1 MEATFCKKPGFR
13 VVVMALALMVGS
25 GVAWAQTLP
34 TAAPVV
40 PPSDAVYQV
49 TYFAN
54 ARQALDGKVRIMNDG
69 TLSGFDPAG
78 RICVNFYVLSNEDL
92 SECCAC
98 ELTPD
103 GGRELSINND
113 LTSNPG
119 SGPALKK
126 GVIKLLATVPS
137 SGTCNPSAPTSSNL
151 VRGLRAWVTHV
162 QAVLPNL
169 SFPVTEEEF
178 QNGELSANELAHLT
192 GFCAFIQ
199 ANDSG
204 KGICSCGSA
213 F

>member
-1 MEATFCKKPGFR
+1 MEATFCKKLAFQ
-13 VVVMALALMVGS
+13 VVAMALALMVGS
-25 GVAWAQTLP
+25 GVAWAQNP
-34 TAAPVV
+34 DPPSA

-54 ARQALDGKVRIMNDG
+54 GRQALDGKVRVMNDG
-69 TLSGFDPAG
+69 ALGTGNL
-78 RICVNFYVLSNEDL
+78 CVSFYVLSNEEL

-103 GGRELSINND
+103 EGRELSINND

-126 GVIKLLATVPS
+126 GVIKLLAS
-137 SGTCNPSAPTSSNL
+137 SGGSCNASGVTSSNL
-151 VRGLRAWVTHV
+151 TRGLHAWVTHV
-162 QAVLPNL
+162 QALLPNL

-178 QNGELSANELAHLT
+178 QNGELSATELARLT

-199 ANDSG
+199 ANDAG
-204 KGICSCGSA
+204 FGLCKCGTN